1 MKVSIYMN
9 DELIMIIKPF
19 KYLLIITIIEILVC
33 FTFFTNLYSN
43 YDKNLFEISLNGKL
57 MNCYYTEK
65 YNKDFFIHASSEG
78 YNSVENR
85 INKIEMSNKIQLN
98 VDEYEVYY
106 KSGGRKANTNG
117 WLRQDNLE
125 YKKVNSQDK
134 NIQIK
139 RMNKIIYDGK
149 YISNLSSYINEEGRY
164 YIHIY
169 STRKDGL
176 FTSVKTHISFNVIV
190 GGGKID

>member
-1 MKVSIYMN
+1 MN
-9 DELIMIIKPF
+9 DELVMIIKPF
-19 KYLLIITIIEILVC
+19 KYLFIVMLVEILVW
-33 FTFFTNLYSN
+33 FTFFTNFYSN

-65 YNKDFFIHASSEG
+65 YNKDFFIHANSEG

-85 INKIEMSNKIQLN
+85 INKIEMSNEMQLN

-106 KSGGRKANTNG
+106 KSGYRKTNTNG
-117 WLRQDNLE
+117 WLKQDNLD
-125 YKKVNSQDK
+125 YKKVNSEDK
-134 NIQIK
+134 SIQIK

-149 YISNLSSYINEEGRY
+149 YISDLSSYINEEGRY

-169 STRKDGL
+169 STRKNGL

>member
-1 MKVSIYMN
+1 
-9 DELIMIIKPF
+9 
-19 KYLLIITIIEILVC
+19 
-33 FTFFTNLYSN
+33 
-43 YDKNLFEISLNGKL
+43 
-57 MNCYYTEK
+57 
-65 YNKDFFIHASSEG
+65 
-78 YNSVENR
+78 
-85 INKIEMSNKIQLN
+85 MSNKIQLN

-117 WLRQDNLE
+117 WLRQDNLD
-125 YKKVNSQDK
+125 YKKVNSPDK

-149 YISNLSSYINEEGRY
+149 YISNLSPYINEEGRY
-164 YIHIY
+164 YVHIY